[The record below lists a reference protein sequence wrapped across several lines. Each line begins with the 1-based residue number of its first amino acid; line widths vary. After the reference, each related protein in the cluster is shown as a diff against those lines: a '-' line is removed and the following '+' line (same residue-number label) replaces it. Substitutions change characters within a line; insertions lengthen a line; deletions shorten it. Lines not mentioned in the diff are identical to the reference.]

1 MACQMKSL
9 ILVCMICLLKN
20 CHIVCSAFMEIGVL
34 IRIHRIDL
42 QTDDPEI
49 FSGNLTGLSDIFHR
63 RFFPALSCKDQD
75 FLKAGL
81 SDSRHFLI
89 DFFICELGSFDPVM
103 AVKPAVDTVIFTVI
117 CDIDRGEHING
128 IAKVLSGLLLGA
140 LGNLLQQRQSRRRKQ
155 GLKVFRGFVIM
166 SKGSSYIRLGI
177 QTVVVIFRSFPD
189 FVHHIALDHLHIR
202 QIFHRIR
209 PLSFFQKFFYFF
221 IDDTFVYVIFL
232 THDLC
237 LLVLKISCKR

>member
-1 MACQMKSL
+1 MHTCGKGVFTKIVQSQKGAESHAPHTSHKSSFLGVDTIGVDSLMACQMKSL

-49 FSGNLTGLSDIFHR
+49 FSGNLTGLSDIFDR

-117 CDIDRGEHING
+117 CDIDR
-128 IAKVLSGLLLGA
+128 
-140 LGNLLQQRQSRRRKQ
+140 
-155 GLKVFRGFVIM
+155 
-166 SKGSSYIRLGI
+166 
-177 QTVVVIFRSFPD
+177 
-189 FVHHIALDHLHIR
+189 
-202 QIFHRIR
+202 
-209 PLSFFQKFFYFF
+209 
-221 IDDTFVYVIFL
+221 
-232 THDLC
+232 
-237 LLVLKISCKR
+237 